1 MLENIGFG
9 KTYLVETVFLN
20 RFVLDRSHDG
30 HMVDDRLPPRKV
42 LYTQMTVKEYVH
54 KKMYKKHCVP
64 KTYKS
69 MHKQKGISKLCDQN
83 IAMAKA
89 MAMAIDDRPS
99 VADHR
104 RSTT

>member
-1 MLENIGFG
+1 
-9 KTYLVETVFLN
+9 
-20 RFVLDRSHDG
+20 
-30 HMVDDRLPPRKV
+30 MVDDRLPPRKV

-89 MAMAIDDRPS
+89 MAMTIDDRPS

>member
-1 MLENIGFG
+1 MHSMIG
-9 KTYLVETVFLN
+9 
-20 RFVLDRSHDG
+20 SHTSKCPSFFKG